1 MIIKIDTDAGDYK
14 GIPVV
19 IDGETVGHISD
30 DLELL
35 KKMLQVMFEDM
46 DDLRSDIK
54 EKDDLIEQLLE
65 DEQESDNVDEIEQE
79 RDDVNEIEREKD
91 KRFGNEGMIKKQDP
105 IAVANFIIENALER
119 KKPVM
124 NSQLQKIMFLLQ
136 GYWLEKTGQE
146 LFCEKI
152 NHGRWRPLI
161 FSVEKEFKYYASAPI
176 ENKATYFC
184 FGEKEPTFK
193 APTVDKKVAKKLKTI
208 TNTMLDYDRIEMS
221 NLFFETDRDKQPTTI
236 KDEYTKQTWTK
247 FTEYQTDE
255 IIQKYREITEKLAKR

>member
-30 DLELL
+30 APELL
-35 KKMLQVMFEDM
+35 KKMLQVMLEDM

-65 DEQESDNVDEIEQE
+65 DKHEKDDGDEIEQE
-79 RDDVNEIEREKD
+79 KD
-91 KRFGNEGMIKKQDP
+91 ERFGDDGMIKKQDP

-119 KKPVM
+119 KKPVT

-161 FSVEKEFKYYASAPI
+161 FSVEKEFKCYASAPI
-176 ENKATYFC
+176 ENKAAYFC

-193 APTVDKKVAKKLKTI
+193 APTVGKKMSKKLKKI
-208 TNTMLDYDRIEMS
+208 TNKMLDYDRREMS
-221 NLFFETDRDKQPTTI
+221 NLFFETDRDKLPTVI
-236 KDEYTKQTWTK
+236 KNECTKQTWTN

>member
-30 DLELL
+30 APELL
-35 KKMLQVMFEDM
+35 KKMLQVMLEDM

-65 DEQESDNVDEIEQE
+65 DKHEKDDGDEIEQ
-79 RDDVNEIEREKD
+79 EKD

-119 KKPVM
+119 KKPVT

-161 FSVEKEFKYYASAPI
+161 FSVEKEFKCYASAPI
-176 ENKATYFC
+176 ENKFSYFC
-184 FGEKEPTFK
+184 FDKNEPAFK
-193 APTVDKKVAKKLKTI
+193 APTVDQKVAKELKTI
-208 TNTMLDYDRIEMS
+208 TNTMLDYDRINLS

-236 KDEYTKQTWTK
+236 KDEYTKQTWTN
-247 FTEYQTDE
+247 FIEYQHDE
-255 IIQKYREITEKLAKR
+255 IIQKYRDVTEKLAKR